1 MRAVV
6 GLGNPGDEYA
16 ETRHNAGFVF
26 IRRIAKAWGVRM
38 KKIRHGAKIVLVE
51 RDGESI
57 LLAMPQTYMNR
68 SGESLSEI
76 VLHYG
81 LSPEQALIIYDDF
94 ELPLGEIRIRP
105 FGSAGS
111 HLGMASVLSELRTR
125 SVPRMRIGIGPLPEG
140 ADAAEF
146 VLAPFADAEAEGLR
160 RGLEK
165 AEKAL
170 GVILDGDLDRAM
182 TLYN

>member
-16 ETRHNAGFVF
+16 ETRHNAGFAF

-38 KKIRHGAKIVLVE
+38 KKIRHAAKIVVVE

-68 SGESLSEI
+68 SGESLREI
-76 VLHYG
+76 VRHYG
-81 LSPEQALIIYDDF
+81 LSPEQALIVYDDF
-94 ELPLGEIRIRP
+94 ELPLGEIRIRAS
-105 FGSAGS
+105 GSAGS
-111 HLGMASVLSELRTR
+111 HLGMASILSELGTR

-146 VLAPFADAEAEGLR
+146 VLSPFADAEAEGLR

-165 AEKAL
+165 AEDAL
-170 GVILDGDLDRAM
+170 VVILDGDLDRAM